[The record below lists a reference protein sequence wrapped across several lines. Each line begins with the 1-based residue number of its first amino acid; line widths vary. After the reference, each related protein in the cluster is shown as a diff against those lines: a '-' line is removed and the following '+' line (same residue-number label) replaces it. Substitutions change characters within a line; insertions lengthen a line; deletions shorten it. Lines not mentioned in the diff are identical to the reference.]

1 MKLFVNIF
9 FICLTC
15 SIFGQIDSQNSGLEI
30 PAIPKSSEKEAED
43 LNNLPL
49 EGKGLSDS
57 KANISG
63 IPLISNI
70 KIKNPE
76 EEFSMIDNNNLMDPG
91 QIFEERYK
99 KKAME
104 QGLIPERMSDQ
115 FLGEFRNNGTF
126 VNIICRD
133 HGYFDGDYV
142 QVLVNDQIVIPRL
155 LLTNSYKGF
164 NIELSEGVNKI
175 DFLALNQGE
184 SGPNTA
190 ELQVFDDNEVLISS
204 KAWNLLTGVKATIIV
219 LKEKIT
225 IE

>member
-1 MKLFVNIF
+1 MKLFIVLILLTQS
-9 FICLTC
+9 ICY
-15 SIFGQIDSQNSGLEI
+15 SQIDSQNSGLEI
-30 PAIPKSSEKEAED
+30 PAIPESNQSKTED
-43 LNNLPL
+43 IKKLPL
-49 EGKGLSDS
+49 ENKGLSNTQR
-57 KANISG
+57 NISG

-70 KIKNPE
+70 KIKTQE
-76 EEFSMIDNNNLMDPG
+76 EEFSMIDNSNLMDPG
-91 QIFEERYK
+91 QIFEDRYK

-104 QGLIPERMSDQ
+104 QGLIPQSMKDQ
-115 FLGEFRNNGTF
+115 FLGEYRNNGSF

-142 QVLVNDQIVIPRL
+142 QVLLNDKIIIPRL

-164 NIELSEGVNKI
+164 NIELTEGLNKI

-190 ELQVFDDNEVLISS
+190 ELQVFDDNEVLISA
-204 KAWNLLTGVKATIIV
+204 KAWNLLTGVKATIVVIKDKIV
-219 LKEKIT
+219 

>member
-1 MKLFVNIF
+1 MKFLIFLF
-9 FICLTC
+9 LTIQSVC
-15 SIFGQIDSQNSGLEI
+15 YSQIDSQNNGLEI
-30 PAIPKSSEKEAED
+30 PAVPESNQNKTED
-43 LNNLPL
+43 IKKLPL
-49 EGKGLSDS
+49 ENKGLSNIQ
-57 KANISG
+57 KNISG
-63 IPLISNI
+63 IPFSSNI
-70 KIKNPE
+70 KIKSQE
-76 EEFSMIDNNNLMDPG
+76 EEFSMIDNSNLMDPG

-99 KKAME
+99 KKAIE
-104 QGLIPERMSDQ
+104 QGLIPQGMSDQ
-115 FLGEFRNNGTF
+115 FLGEYRNNGSF

-164 NIELSEGVNKI
+164 NIELNEGLNKI

-204 KAWNLLTGVKATIIV
+204 KAWNLLTGVKATIVVIKDKIV
-219 LKEKIT
+219 

>member
-1 MKLFVNIF
+1 MKFIIILILFIQTV
-9 FICLTC
+9 CY
-15 SIFGQIDSQNSGLEI
+15 SQIDSQNNGLEI
-30 PAIPKSSEKEAED
+30 PAVPESNQSKTED
-43 LNNLPL
+43 IKKLPL
-49 EGKGLSDS
+49 ENKGLSNTQ
-57 KANISG
+57 KNISG

-70 KIKNPE
+70 KIKTQE
-76 EEFSMIDNNNLMDPG
+76 EEFSMIDNNHLMDPG

-104 QGLIPERMSDQ
+104 QGLVPQSMKDQ
-115 FLGEFRNNGTF
+115 FLGEYRNNGSF

-164 NIELSEGVNKI
+164 NIELSEGMNKI

-190 ELQVFDDNEVLISS
+190 ELQVFDDNEVLISA
-204 KAWNLLTGVKATIIV
+204 KAWNLLTGVKATIMV
-219 LKEKIT
+219 VKEKIV

>member
-1 MKLFVNIF
+1 MKFFIILIF
-9 FICLTC
+9 FIQTVCY
-15 SIFGQIDSQNSGLEI
+15 SQIDSQNNGLEI
-30 PAIPKSSEKEAED
+30 PAVPESNQSKSED
-43 LNNLPL
+43 IKKLPL
-49 EGKGLSDS
+49 ENKGLSNTQ
-57 KANISG
+57 KNISG

-70 KIKNPE
+70 KIKTQE
-76 EEFSMIDNNNLMDPG
+76 EEFSMIDNNHLMDPG

-104 QGLIPERMSDQ
+104 QGLIPQSMKDQ
-115 FLGEFRNNGTF
+115 FLGEYRNNGSF

-164 NIELSEGVNKI
+164 NIELSEGMNKI

-190 ELQVFDDNEVLISS
+190 ELQVFDDNEVLISA
-204 KAWNLLTGVKATIIV
+204 KAWNLLTGVKATIMV
-219 LKEKIT
+219 VKEKIV

>member
-1 MKLFVNIF
+1 MKFFIILIF
-9 FICLTC
+9 FIQTVCY
-15 SIFGQIDSQNSGLEI
+15 SQIDSQNNGLEI
-30 PAIPKSSEKEAED
+30 PAVPESNQSKSED
-43 LNNLPL
+43 IKKLPL
-49 EGKGLSDS
+49 ENKGLSNTQ
-57 KANISG
+57 KNISG
-63 IPLISNI
+63 IPLINNI
-70 KIKNPE
+70 KIKTQE
-76 EEFSMIDNNNLMDPG
+76 EEFSMIDNNHLMDPG

-104 QGLIPERMSDQ
+104 QGLIPQSMKDQ
-115 FLGEFRNNGTF
+115 FLGEYRNNGSF

-164 NIELSEGVNKI
+164 NIELSEGMNKI

-190 ELQVFDDNEVLISS
+190 ELQVFDDNEVLISA
-204 KAWNLLTGVKATIIV
+204 KAWNLLTGVKATIMV
-219 LKEKIT
+219 VKEKIV

>member
-1 MKLFVNIF
+1 MKFIIILIF
-9 FICLTC
+9 FIQTVCY
-15 SIFGQIDSQNSGLEI
+15 SQIDSQNNGLEI
-30 PAIPKSSEKEAED
+30 PAVPESNQSKTED
-43 LNNLPL
+43 IKKLPL
-49 EGKGLSDS
+49 ENKGLSNTQ
-57 KANISG
+57 KNISG

-70 KIKNPE
+70 KIKTQE
-76 EEFSMIDNNNLMDPG
+76 EEFSMIDNNHLMDPG

-104 QGLIPERMSDQ
+104 QGLIPQSMKDQ
-115 FLGEFRNNGTF
+115 FLGEYRNNGSF

-164 NIELSEGVNKI
+164 NIELSEGMNKI

-190 ELQVFDDNEVLISS
+190 ELQVFDDNEVLISA
-204 KAWNLLTGVKATIIV
+204 KAWNLLTGVKATIMV
-219 LKEKIT
+219 VKEKIV
-225 IE
+225 IK

>member
-1 MKLFVNIF
+1 MKLFIVLILLTQS
-9 FICLTC
+9 ICY
-15 SIFGQIDSQNSGLEI
+15 SQIDSQNSGLEI
-30 PAIPKSSEKEAED
+30 PAIPESNQSKTED
-43 LNNLPL
+43 IKKFPL
-49 EGKGLSDS
+49 ENKGLSNTQR
-57 KANISG
+57 NISG

-70 KIKNPE
+70 KIKTQE
-76 EEFSMIDNNNLMDPG
+76 EEFSMIDNSNLMDPG
-91 QIFEERYK
+91 QIFEDRYK

-104 QGLIPERMSDQ
+104 QGLIPQSMKDQ
-115 FLGEFRNNGTF
+115 FLGEYRNNGSF

-142 QVLVNDQIVIPRL
+142 QVLLNDKIIIPRL

-164 NIELSEGVNKI
+164 NIELTEGLNKI

-190 ELQVFDDNEVLISS
+190 ELQVFDDNEVLISA
-204 KAWNLLTGVKATIIV
+204 KAWNLLTGVKATIVVIKDKIV
-219 LKEKIT
+219 

>member
-1 MKLFVNIF
+1 MKFIIILILFIQTV
-9 FICLTC
+9 CY
-15 SIFGQIDSQNSGLEI
+15 SQIDSQNNGLEI
-30 PAIPKSSEKEAED
+30 PAVPESKQSKTED
-43 LNNLPL
+43 IKKLPL
-49 EGKGLSDS
+49 ENKGLSNTQ
-57 KANISG
+57 KNISG

-70 KIKNPE
+70 KIKTQE
-76 EEFSMIDNNNLMDPG
+76 EEFSMIDNNHLMNPG

-104 QGLIPERMSDQ
+104 QGLVPQSMKDQ
-115 FLGEFRNNGTF
+115 FLGEYRNNGSF

-164 NIELSEGVNKI
+164 NIELSEGMNKI

-190 ELQVFDDNEVLISS
+190 ELQVFDDNEVLISA
-204 KAWNLLTGVKATIIV
+204 KAWNLLTGVKATIMV
-219 LKEKIT
+219 VKEKIV

>member
-1 MKLFVNIF
+1 MKFFIILIF
-9 FICLTC
+9 FIQTVCY
-15 SIFGQIDSQNSGLEI
+15 SQIDSQNNGLEI
-30 PAIPKSSEKEAED
+30 PAVPESNQSKSED
-43 LNNLPL
+43 IKKLPL
-49 EGKGLSDS
+49 ENKGLSNTQ
-57 KANISG
+57 KNISG

-70 KIKNPE
+70 KIKTQE
-76 EEFSMIDNNNLMDPG
+76 EEFSMIDNNHLMDPG

-104 QGLIPERMSDQ
+104 QGLIPQSMKDQ
-115 FLGEFRNNGTF
+115 FLGEYRNNGSF

-164 NIELSEGVNKI
+164 NIELSEGMNKI

-190 ELQVFDDNEVLISS
+190 EFQVFDDNEVLISA
-204 KAWNLLTGVKATIIV
+204 KAWNLLTGVKATIMV
-219 LKEKIT
+219 VKEKIV

>member
-1 MKLFVNIF
+1 MKFIIILIF
-9 FICLTC
+9 FIQTVCY
-15 SIFGQIDSQNSGLEI
+15 SQIDSQNNGLEI
-30 PAIPKSSEKEAED
+30 PAVPESNQSKTED
-43 LNNLPL
+43 IKKLPL
-49 EGKGLSDS
+49 ENKGLSNTQ
-57 KANISG
+57 KNISG

-70 KIKNPE
+70 NIKTQE
-76 EEFSMIDNNNLMDPG
+76 EEFSMIDNNHLMDPG

-104 QGLIPERMSDQ
+104 QGLIPQSMKDQ
-115 FLGEFRNNGTF
+115 FLGEYRNNGSF

-164 NIELSEGVNKI
+164 NIELSEGMNKI

-190 ELQVFDDNEVLISS
+190 ELQVFDDNEVLISA
-204 KAWNLLTGVKATIIV
+204 KAWNLLTGVKATIMV
-219 LKEKIT
+219 VKEKIV
-225 IE
+225 IK

>member
-1 MKLFVNIF
+1 MKFFIILIF
-9 FICLTC
+9 FIQTVCY
-15 SIFGQIDSQNSGLEI
+15 SQIDSQNNGLEI
-30 PAIPKSSEKEAED
+30 PAVPESNQSKSED
-43 LNNLPL
+43 IKKLPL
-49 EGKGLSDS
+49 ENKGLSNTQ
-57 KANISG
+57 KNISG

-70 KIKNPE
+70 KIKTQE
-76 EEFSMIDNNNLMDPG
+76 EEFSMIDNNHLMDPG

-99 KKAME
+99 KKAIE
-104 QGLIPERMSDQ
+104 QGLIPQSMKDQ
-115 FLGEFRNNGTF
+115 FLGEYRNNGSF

-164 NIELSEGVNKI
+164 NIELSEGMNKI

-190 ELQVFDDNEVLISS
+190 ELQVFDDNEVLISA
-204 KAWNLLTGVKATIIV
+204 KAWNLLTGVKATIMV
-219 LKEKIT
+219 VKEKIV

>member
-1 MKLFVNIF
+1 MKFIIILIF
-9 FICLTC
+9 FIQTVCY
-15 SIFGQIDSQNSGLEI
+15 SQIDSQNNGLEI
-30 PAIPKSSEKEAED
+30 PAVPESNQSKTED
-43 LNNLPL
+43 IKKLPL
-49 EGKGLSDS
+49 ENKGLSNTQ
-57 KANISG
+57 KNISG

-70 KIKNPE
+70 KIKTQE
-76 EEFSMIDNNNLMDPG
+76 EEFSMIDNNHLMDPG

-99 KKAME
+99 KKALE
-104 QGLIPERMSDQ
+104 QGLIPQSMKDQ
-115 FLGEFRNNGTF
+115 FLGEYRNNGSF

-164 NIELSEGVNKI
+164 NIELSEGMNKI

-190 ELQVFDDNEVLISS
+190 ELQVFDDNEVLISA
-204 KAWNLLTGVKATIIV
+204 KAWNLLTGVKATIMV
-219 LKEKIT
+219 VKEKIV

>member
-1 MKLFVNIF
+1 MKFFIILIF
-9 FICLTC
+9 FIQTVCY
-15 SIFGQIDSQNSGLEI
+15 SQIDSQNNGLEI
-30 PAIPKSSEKEAED
+30 PAVPESNQSKSED
-43 LNNLPL
+43 IKKLPL
-49 EGKGLSDS
+49 ENKGLSNTQ
-57 KANISG
+57 KNISG

-70 KIKNPE
+70 KIKTQE
-76 EEFSMIDNNNLMDPG
+76 EEFSMIDNNHLMDPG

-104 QGLIPERMSDQ
+104 QGLIPQSMKDQ
-115 FLGEFRNNGTF
+115 FLGEYRNNGSF

-164 NIELSEGVNKI
+164 NIELSEGMNKI

-190 ELQVFDDNEVLISS
+190 ELQVFDDNEGIISA
-204 KAWNLLTGVKATIIV
+204 KAWNLLTGVKATIMV
-219 LKEKIT
+219 VKEKIV

>member
-1 MKLFVNIF
+1 MKFFIILIF
-9 FICLTC
+9 FIQTVCY
-15 SIFGQIDSQNSGLEI
+15 SQIDSQNNGLEI
-30 PAIPKSSEKEAED
+30 PAVPESNQSKSED
-43 LNNLPL
+43 IKKLPL
-49 EGKGLSDS
+49 ENKGLSNTQ
-57 KANISG
+57 KNISG

-70 KIKNPE
+70 KIKTQE
-76 EEFSMIDNNNLMDPG
+76 EEFSMIDNNHLMDPG

-104 QGLIPERMSDQ
+104 QGLIPQSMKDQ
-115 FLGEFRNNGTF
+115 FLGEYRNNGSF

-155 LLTNSYKGF
+155 LLTNNYKGF
-164 NIELSEGVNKI
+164 NIELSEGMNKI

-190 ELQVFDDNEVLISS
+190 ELQVFDDNEVIISA
-204 KAWNLLTGVKATIIV
+204 KAWNLLTGVKATIMV
-219 LKEKIT
+219 VKEKIV

>member
-1 MKLFVNIF
+1 MKFFIILIF
-9 FICLTC
+9 FIQTVCY
-15 SIFGQIDSQNSGLEI
+15 SQIDSQNNGLEI
-30 PAIPKSSEKEAED
+30 PAVPESNQSKSED
-43 LNNLPL
+43 IKKLPL
-49 EGKGLSDS
+49 ENKGLSNTQ
-57 KANISG
+57 KNISG

-70 KIKNPE
+70 KIKTQE
-76 EEFSMIDNNNLMDPG
+76 EEFSMIDNNHLMDPG

-104 QGLIPERMSDQ
+104 QGLIPQSMKDQ
-115 FLGEFRNNGTF
+115 FLGEYRNNGSF

-164 NIELSEGVNKI
+164 NIELSEGMNKI

-190 ELQVFDDNEVLISS
+190 ELQVFDDNEVIISA
-204 KAWNLLTGVKATIIV
+204 KAWNLLTGVKATIMV
-219 LKEKIT
+219 VKEKIV

>member
-1 MKLFVNIF
+1 MKFFIILIF
-9 FICLTC
+9 FIQTVCY
-15 SIFGQIDSQNSGLEI
+15 SQIDNQKNGREI
-30 PAIPKSSEKEAED
+30 PAVTESNQSKSED
-43 LNNLPL
+43 IKKLPL
-49 EGKGLSDS
+49 ENKGLSNTQ
-57 KANISG
+57 KNISG

-70 KIKNPE
+70 KIKTQE
-76 EEFSMIDNNNLMDPG
+76 EEFSMIDNNHLMDPG

-104 QGLIPERMSDQ
+104 QGLIPQSMKDQ
-115 FLGEFRNNGTF
+115 FLGEYRNNGSF

-164 NIELSEGVNKI
+164 NIELREGMNKI

-190 ELQVFDDNEVLISS
+190 ELQVFDDNEVLISA
-204 KAWNLLTGVKATIIV
+204 KAWNLLTGVKATIMV
-219 LKEKIT
+219 VKEKIV

>member
-1 MKLFVNIF
+1 MKLFIVLIL
-9 FICLTC
+9 LTQSVC
-15 SIFGQIDSQNSGLEI
+15 YSQIDSQNNGLEI
-30 PAIPKSSEKEAED
+30 PAIPESNQSKTED
-43 LNNLPL
+43 IKKIPL
-49 EGKGLSDS
+49 ENKGLSNT
-57 KANISG
+57 KKNISG

-70 KIKNPE
+70 KIKTQE
-76 EEFSMIDNNNLMDPG
+76 EEFSMIDNSNLMDPG
-91 QIFEERYK
+91 QIFEDRYK

-104 QGLIPERMSDQ
+104 QGLIPQSMKDQ
-115 FLGEFRNNGTF
+115 FLGEYRNNGSF

-142 QVLVNDQIVIPRL
+142 QVLLNDEIIIPRL

-164 NIELSEGVNKI
+164 NIELKDGINKI

-190 ELQVFDDNEVLISS
+190 ELQVFDDNEVLISA
-204 KAWNLLTGVKATIIV
+204 KAWNLLTGVKATVVVIKDKIV
-219 LKEKIT
+219 

>member
-1 MKLFVNIF
+1 MKLFIFLIF
-9 FICLTC
+9 FYNAV
-15 SIFGQIDSQNSGLEI
+15 SYSQIDSQNSGLEI
-30 PAIPKSSEKEAED
+30 PAVPESNQSKAED
-43 LNNLPL
+43 IKKLPL
-49 EGKGLSDS
+49 ENKGLSNTQ
-57 KANISG
+57 KNISG

-70 KIKNPE
+70 KIKSQE
-76 EEFSMIDNNNLMDPG
+76 EEFSMIDNSKLMDPG

-99 KKAME
+99 KKAIE
-104 QGLIPERMSDQ
+104 QGLIPQGMSDQ
-115 FLGEFRNNGTF
+115 FLGEYKNNGSF

-164 NIELSEGVNKI
+164 NIELNEGLNKI

-190 ELQVFDDNEVLISS
+190 ELQVFDDNEVLISA
-204 KAWNLLTGVKATIIV
+204 KAWNLLTGVKATIVVIKDKIV
-219 LKEKIT
+219 

>member
-1 MKLFVNIF
+1 MKFFIILIF
-9 FICLTC
+9 FIQTVCY
-15 SIFGQIDSQNSGLEI
+15 SQIDSQNNGLEI
-30 PAIPKSSEKEAED
+30 PAVPESNQSKSED
-43 LNNLPL
+43 IKKLPL
-49 EGKGLSDS
+49 ENKGLSNTQ
-57 KANISG
+57 KNISG

-70 KIKNPE
+70 KIKTQE
-76 EEFSMIDNNNLMDPG
+76 EEFSMIDNNHLMDPG

-99 KKAME
+99 KKAIE
-104 QGLIPERMSDQ
+104 QGLIPQSMKDQ
-115 FLGEFRNNGTF
+115 FLGEYRNNGSF

-164 NIELSEGVNKI
+164 NIELSEGMNKI

-190 ELQVFDDNEVLISS
+190 ELQVFDDNEVIISA
-204 KAWNLLTGVKATIIV
+204 KAWNLLTGVKATIMV
-219 LKEKIT
+219 VKEKIV

>member
-1 MKLFVNIF
+1 MKFFIILIF
-9 FICLTC
+9 FIQTVCY
-15 SIFGQIDSQNSGLEI
+15 SQIDSQNNGLEI
-30 PAIPKSSEKEAED
+30 PAVPQSNQIKSED
-43 LNNLPL
+43 IKKLPL
-49 EGKGLSDS
+49 ENKGLSNTQ
-57 KANISG
+57 KNISG

-70 KIKNPE
+70 KIKTQE
-76 EEFSMIDNNNLMDPG
+76 EEFSMIDNNHLMDPG

-99 KKAME
+99 KKAIE
-104 QGLIPERMSDQ
+104 QGLIPQSMKDQ
-115 FLGEFRNNGTF
+115 FLGEYRNNGSF

-164 NIELSEGVNKI
+164 NIELSEGMNKI

-190 ELQVFDDNEVLISS
+190 ELQVFDDNEVLISA
-204 KAWNLLTGVKATIIV
+204 KAWNLLTGVKATIMV
-219 LKEKIT
+219 VKEKIV

>member
-1 MKLFVNIF
+1 MKLFIF
-9 FICLTC
+9 LFFFYNAV
-15 SIFGQIDSQNSGLEI
+15 SYSQIDSQNSGLEI
-30 PAIPKSSEKEAED
+30 PAVPESNQSKAED
-43 LNNLPL
+43 IKKLPL
-49 EGKGLSDS
+49 ENKGLSNTQ
-57 KANISG
+57 KNISG

-70 KIKNPE
+70 KIKSQE
-76 EEFSMIDNNNLMDPG
+76 EEFSMIDNSKLMDPG

-104 QGLIPERMSDQ
+104 QGLIPQGMSDQ
-115 FLGEFRNNGTF
+115 FLGEYKNNGSF

-164 NIELSEGVNKI
+164 NIELNEGLNKI

-190 ELQVFDDNEVLISS
+190 ELQVFDDNEVLISA
-204 KAWNLLTGVKATIIV
+204 KAWNLLTGVKATIVVIKDKIV
-219 LKEKIT
+219 

>member
-1 MKLFVNIF
+1 MKLFIVLILLTQS
-9 FICLTC
+9 ICY
-15 SIFGQIDSQNSGLEI
+15 SQIDSQNSGLEI
-30 PAIPKSSEKEAED
+30 PAIPESNQSKTED
-43 LNNLPL
+43 IKKLPL
-49 EGKGLSDS
+49 ENKGLSNIQ
-57 KANISG
+57 KNISG

-70 KIKNPE
+70 KIKTQE
-76 EEFSMIDNNNLMDPG
+76 EEFSMIDNSSLMDPG
-91 QIFEERYK
+91 QIFEDRYK

-104 QGLIPERMSDQ
+104 QGLIPQTMKDQ
-115 FLGEFRNNGTF
+115 FLGEYRNNGSF

-142 QVLVNDQIVIPRL
+142 QVLLNDKIIIPRL

-164 NIELSEGVNKI
+164 NIELTEGLNKI

-190 ELQVFDDNEVLISS
+190 ELQVFDDNEVLISA
-204 KAWNLLTGVKATIIV
+204 KAWNLLTGVKATIVVIKDKIV
-219 LKEKIT
+219 

>member
-1 MKLFVNIF
+1 MKFFIILIF
-9 FICLTC
+9 FIQTVCY
-15 SIFGQIDSQNSGLEI
+15 SQIDSQNNGLEI
-30 PAIPKSSEKEAED
+30 PAVPESNQSKSED
-43 LNNLPL
+43 IKKLPL
-49 EGKGLSDS
+49 ENKGLSNTQ
-57 KANISG
+57 KNISG

-70 KIKNPE
+70 KIKTQE
-76 EEFSMIDNNNLMDPG
+76 EEFSMIDNNHLMDPG

-99 KKAME
+99 KKAIE
-104 QGLIPERMSDQ
+104 QGLIPQSMKDQ
-115 FLGEFRNNGTF
+115 FLGEYRNNGSF

-164 NIELSEGVNKI
+164 NIELSEGMNKI

-190 ELQVFDDNEVLISS
+190 EFQVFDDNEVLISA
-204 KAWNLLTGVKATIIV
+204 KAWNLLTGVKATIMV
-219 LKEKIT
+219 VKEKIV